1 MRADEIMTEDVRTI
15 EETATVGQAFE
26 IMENEGIRHLP
37 VVRGRELVGMLS
49 DRDLR
54 GYGLSMVTDLE
65 GVERAKARLGS
76 KVATM
81 MSANLI
87 TVTPDTDVAEI
98 VDLML
103 EERIHAVPVIEEESN
118 ELVGIVTTV
127 DMLGAVRDQL
137 AAE

>member
-15 EETATVGQAFE
+15 EETATIGQAFE

-54 GYGLSMVTDLE
+54 SYGLSMVTDLE

>member
-54 GYGLSMVTDLE
+54 SYGLSMVTDLE

>member
-1 MRADEIMTEDVRTI
+1 MTEDVRTI
-15 EETATVGQAFE
+15 EETATIGQAFE

-54 GYGLSMVTDLE
+54 SYGLSMVTDLE